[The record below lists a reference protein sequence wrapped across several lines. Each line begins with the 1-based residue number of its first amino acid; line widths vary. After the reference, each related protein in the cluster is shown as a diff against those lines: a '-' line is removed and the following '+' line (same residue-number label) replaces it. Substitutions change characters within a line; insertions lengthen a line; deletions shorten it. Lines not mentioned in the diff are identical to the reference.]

1 MISAL
6 LKASHSDSYQDLNMK
21 RTNSFKL
28 LWQAIKSSR
37 RPMWASI
44 QVLIVLTVILATVF
58 YFAERNV
65 QPEEYNY
72 WRSLLWAFTRY
83 IGDPGKFAGPG
94 PVTFTGRLVASLI
107 GIVGIMIF
115 AVPAGLIGSGFR
127 SAIDK
132 ELRKKHL
139 LSVGGRLQKAFTR
152 KQDPKTM
159 YRYVPRY
166 ISLGTLQAKKNMT
179 ERDVIDAVEYN
190 PPYRL
195 RNLATAET
203 MGTHAQD
210 QLVIEMFPFN
220 RPAYGAM
227 IDRGSRVTIACPS
240 SAAEAGIGNFAYHL
254 ALIGGFNFISK
265 EIEADVDEPVS
276 FYLINKDDAPEERV
290 EYMEDLRKLS
300 DGKGY
305 WTIFLISSERNYEA
319 TFHFVTKA
327 NSKTGR
333 DSTVIERQQY
343 VELFSKLES
352 VLKEKYGLLSESDEN
367 YRPAGPNNV
376 AIKIGGGETTNAFTI
391 RIASTFVVWDP
402 RYIQVCNTMAEV
414 INSTIGDPQKATPI
428 EHLKEHG
435 TGFII

>member
-1 MISAL
+1 
-6 LKASHSDSYQDLNMK
+6 MK

-65 QPEEYNY
+65 QPDEYNY
-72 WRSLLWAFTRY
+72 WKSLLWAFTRY

-132 ELRKKHL
+132 ELRKNHL
-139 LSVGGRLQKAFTR
+139 EKVGERLNKAFTR
-152 KQDPKTM
+152 RQDPKTM

-203 MGTHAQD
+203 QGTHSLD
-210 QLVIEMFPFN
+210 QLAIEMFPYN
-220 RPAYGAM
+220 RPSYGAM
-227 IDRGSRVTIACPS
+227 IDRGSNITIACPS
-240 SAAEAGIGNFAYHL
+240 SVAEAGIGNFAYYL

-276 FYLINKDDAPEERV
+276 FYLIDNDKSPEERM
-290 EYMEDLRKLS
+290 EYMAELRKLAE
-300 DGKGY
+300 GKNH
-305 WTIFLISSERNYEA
+305 WTIFIISSERNYEA

-327 NSKTGR
+327 NAKTGR
-333 DSTVIERQQY
+333 ESTVIDKEDYSR
-343 VELFSKLES
+343 LFTAIETD
-352 VLKEKYGLLSESDEN
+352 LKEQYGLLAESDEN
-367 YRPAGPNNV
+367 YRPAGPNNSAV
-376 AIKIGGGETTNAFTI
+376 KVGGGETTNAFTI
-391 RIASTFVVWDP
+391 RVASAFVVWDP
-402 RYIQVCNTMAEV
+402 KYIQVCNTLAET
-414 INSTIGDPQKATPI
+414 INSIIGNPEKATPI
-428 EHLKEHG
+428 ELLKEKG
-435 TGFII
+435 CGYII

>member
-1 MISAL
+1 
-6 LKASHSDSYQDLNMK
+6 MK

-58 YFAERNV
+58 YFAERHV
-65 QPEEYNY
+65 QPDEYNF
-72 WRSLLWAFTRY
+72 WKSLLWAFTRY

-94 PVTFTGRLVASLI
+94 PITFTGRLVASLI

-127 SAIDK
+127 SAIEK

-139 LSVGGRLQKAFTR
+139 VTVGERLNKAFTR
-152 KQDPKTM
+152 RQNPKTL

-203 MGTHAQD
+203 SGTHAND
-210 QLVIEMFPFN
+210 QLVIEMFPYN

-227 IDRGSRVTIACPS
+227 IDRGSKITIACPS

-276 FYLINKDDAPEERV
+276 FYLVENESSPLERA
-290 EYMEDLRKLS
+290 EYLEDLRHLAA
-300 DGKGY
+300 GKNN
-305 WTIFLISSERNYEA
+305 WTIFIISSERAYEA
-319 TFHFVTKA
+319 TFHFVSKA
-327 NSKTGR
+327 NAKTGR
-333 DSTVIERQQY
+333 ESTVIDKEAYRQ
-343 VELFSKLES
+343 LFTTIEES
-352 VLKEKYGLLSESDEN
+352 LKEQYGLLSESDKD
-367 YRPAGPNNV
+367 YRPAGNHNAAV
-376 AIKIGGGETTNAFTI
+376 RIGGGETTNAFTI
-391 RIASTFVVWDP
+391 RVGSAFVVWDP
-402 RYIQVCNTMAEV
+402 KYIQVCKSLAEI
-414 INSTIGDPQKATPI
+414 INNVIGDTEKATPI
-428 EHLKEHG
+428 EKLKEKG
-435 TGFII
+435 IGYQM